1 MKRKL
6 FAIGLIATSFLAK
19 AQVFYAGDQ
28 SKMFV
33 AQKALVYCGGNWMV
47 NSTEEKTIENKGNI
61 IVVGDYKKGSISDA
75 AQDGKEFVNVYT
87 NATDYGQVKLLNAT
101 GASNARMTVERPSAN
116 SGYFGSWFPISLPY
130 VDNTRYI
137 MKSFGL
143 EESQFNN
150 NDKSTRYQMT
160 ILKWNNQNIVLDNVT
175 ALDDYKPGDYYNLNL
190 TDNAGTDIRG
200 AMSGN
205 VSYKGTPSGVA
216 YTQIA
221 NNRSIYGLTT
231 SQFSELTYNQW
242 KLRQNYYREEYQS
255 YMGAANTNSKVYNK
269 NIFRFGNPYTSNLDL
284 SSFDGTDAWL
294 KITNKGSHT
303 LKQAYDNKFIANFS
317 ITKRMPDYDTNWNI
331 DGGLQSTNYK
341 YYTAKFDGS
350 KWTGSAEALLIRPT
364 ETFNVNFPALD
375 PTLLGS
381 RILSIQVDFRDT
393 HKTFDHTAGAK
404 YTESGQGLN
413 TDIVQSASYNSS
425 EMKLAQK
432 ASSIAQNSDFYQLEV
447 ILAKN
452 DRVQASPVYIVGA
465 PNHKETGAN
474 SSYNDKVFVYGIKD
488 SEIALN
494 SKKDFNEFNSDTYIA
509 KPLGLGLNNLENG
522 NTYQLKF
529 ALYEDSIFNKVDTF
543 KNGVFYVKDNVTKK
557 VTTVN
562 PNENLTFV
570 ADSNTNEN
578 RFVFYWKQLPQ
589 EQTLSA
595 VNVVANTQST
605 VVYKDG
611 KQQKVRFENIAN
623 TAKVEVYGMAGTL
636 VSSKDGVST
645 SSDFALQLSSEGVYV
660 VKVTY
665 QNGEVRTLKVVNN

>member
-47 NSTEEKTIENKGNI
+47 NSTGEKTIENKGNI
-61 IVVGDYKKGSISDA
+61 IIVGDYKKGSISDA
-75 AQDGKEFVNVYT
+75 AQDGKEFVNTYT
-87 NATDYGQVKLLNAT
+87 NVTDYGQVKLLNAT
-101 GASNARMTVERPSAN
+101 GTSDARMTVERPAAN
-116 SGYFGSWFPISLPY
+116 SGYFGSWFPISFPY
-130 VDNTRYI
+130 VDNTKYI
-137 MKSFGL
+137 MKSFSL
-143 EESQFNN
+143 NESDFKG
-150 NDKSTRYQMT
+150 DSRYQMT
-160 ILKWNNQNIVLDNVT
+160 ILKWNNRSIQLDGVT
-175 ALDDYKPGDYYNLNL
+175 GDDKYIAGDYYNLNL
-190 TDNAGTDIRG
+190 TDNAGTDIRS

-216 YTQIA
+216 YNQVA
-221 NNRSIYGLTT
+221 DNRTISGITA
-231 SQFSELTYNQW
+231 SQFNNLTYNEW
-242 KLRQNYYREEYQS
+242 KVRQNSYREQYQS

-284 SSFDGTDAWL
+284 SSFDGADAWL
-294 KITNKGSHT
+294 KITNKGPLT
-303 LKQAYDNKFIANFS
+303 LKQAYDRKYIANFS

-562 PNENLTFV
+562 PNEALTFV

-645 SSDFALQLSSEGVYV
+645 SSDFALQLSNEGVYV